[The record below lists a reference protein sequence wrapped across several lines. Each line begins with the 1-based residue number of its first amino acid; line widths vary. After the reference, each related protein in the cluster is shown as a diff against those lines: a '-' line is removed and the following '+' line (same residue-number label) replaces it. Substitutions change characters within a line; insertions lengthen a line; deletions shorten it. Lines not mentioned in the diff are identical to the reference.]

1 MLFCGVN
8 LQPKVDQIV
17 IYLQPLLLPRMLHWT
32 FVWVAK
38 ATTTPATVAI
48 FSFNHKLCI
57 DLAKSLTQ
65 RT

>member
-17 IYLQPLLLPRMLHWT
+17 IYLETLLFSRILYWT
-32 FVWVAK
+32 FVCVAK
-38 ATTTPATVAI
+38 ATTTPVSVAI

-57 DLAKSLTQ
+57 DLAGSLTQ
-65 RT
+65 KA